1 MYRVVRELFVN
12 LNSKHM
18 KSTFWSFILL
28 CSILF
33 IVACDETESILP
45 TEASTGSVESIEIS
59 SLPASIQSTVDAS
72 EIVEATKVTASDG
85 SVIYGISLSDGTELS
100 FTERGEHCDTV
111 SIASL
116 PADIEAYVTTNFP
129 DEVITKAVSRT
140 NDDNEL
146 VYIIRISSGEI
157 LAFDEAGEF
166 LYEKVRGNRGHG
178 HRNRHADLIE
188 VSDLPQTTQDYL
200 STNHSSEI
208 VEKAF
213 SITKRDGT
221 VIYGV
226 KLATGEALFFDES
239 GTYLSDFTPGW
250 GR

>member
-1 MYRVVRELFVN
+1 
-12 LNSKHM
+12 M

-28 CSILF
+28 CSIVF
-33 IVACDETESILP
+33 IVACDETESLLP
-45 TEASTGSVESIEIS
+45 EEVSTGSIESIEIS
-59 SLPASIQSTVDAS
+59 SLPASIHGAVDVS
-72 EIVEATKVTASDG
+72 EIVEATKVIASDG
-85 SVIYGISLSDGTELS
+85 SVVYGISLSDGTELS
-100 FTERGEHCDTV
+100 FTQRGGHCDTV
-111 SIASL
+111 AIASL
-116 PADIEAYVTTNFP
+116 PTDIGTYITTNFP
-129 DEVITKAVSRT
+129 DEVITKAVSMT
-140 NDDNEL
+140 NDDDEL

-157 LAFDEAGEF
+157 LAFDEDGAF

-188 VSDLPQTTQDYL
+188 VSDFPQMAQDYL
-200 STNHSSEI
+200 STNHSSAN

-213 SITKRDGT
+213 SMTKRDGT

-226 KLATGEALFFDES
+226 KLDTGEALFFDES